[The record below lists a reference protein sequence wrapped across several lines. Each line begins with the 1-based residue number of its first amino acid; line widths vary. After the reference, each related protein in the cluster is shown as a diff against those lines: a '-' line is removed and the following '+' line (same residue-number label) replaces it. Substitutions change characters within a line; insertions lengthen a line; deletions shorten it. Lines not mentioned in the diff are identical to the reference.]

1 MKLQG
6 LTGVKKDGKVAAGTM
21 DRHAEHRDQK
31 GGLFRDI
38 AAQKVHRDLAQGVPE
53 LRGGNRIVIHRVL
66 PCRQRDLPDAE
77 RQMRTLDLRQRPA
90 DGPRQLNGV
99 VMARITLLD
108 GGMGQELI
116 ARSGADPG
124 ALWATRVMLDHPGL
138 VRAVHE
144 DYFAAGAS
152 LATTNTYNILHDRL
166 QPHGLDGLYHA
177 LHLRALAEAH
187 EARAT
192 AGRGLIAGSMGPL
205 GESYRPDLTPP
216 VDVASGLYAEKAQ
229 ILAPHVDVILIET
242 ISSLDLA
249 RGALRGARS
258 TDRPVWLSVSV
269 QDRDGTRLR
278 SGEPVAALADVL
290 ADTTAD
296 AILANCSMPEAMAAA
311 LADLRRFGLPFG
323 AYANGFSEITPH
335 SHGTDAPAYAA
346 RRDLTPEAYAAF
358 ALGWVDQ
365 GATLIGGCCEVGPAH
380 IRHLHS
386 CLLAA
391 GHQIV

>member
-1 MKLQG
+1 
-6 LTGVKKDGKVAAGTM
+6 
-21 DRHAEHRDQK
+21 
-31 GGLFRDI
+31 
-38 AAQKVHRDLAQGVPE
+38 
-53 LRGGNRIVIHRVL
+53 
-66 PCRQRDLPDAE
+66 
-77 RQMRTLDLRQRPA
+77 
-90 DGPRQLNGV
+90 
-99 VMARITLLD
+99 MARITLLD

-116 ARSGADPG
+116 ARAGADPG

-166 QPHGLDGLYHA
+166 TPHGLDPLYHA
-177 LHLRALAEAH
+177 LHLRALAEVH

-216 VDVASGLYAEKAQ
+216 IAVSAALYAEKARL
-229 ILAPHVDVILIET
+229 LAPHVDLILIET

-249 RGALRGARS
+249 RGALQGARAA
-258 TDRPVWLSVSV
+258 DRPVWLAVSV

-278 SGEPVAALADVL
+278 SGEPVAALAGVL
-290 ADTTAD
+290 AETPAD
-296 AILANCSMPEAMAAA
+296 AVLANCSMPEAMAAA
-311 LADLRRFGLPFG
+311 LAELGRLGLPFG

-335 SHGTDAPAYAA
+335 THGTDAPDYAA
-346 RRDLTPEAYAAF
+346 RHDLTPKAYSDF
-358 ALGWVDQ
+358 AMAWVAQ

-380 IRHLHS
+380 IRHLYAR
-386 CLLAA
+386 LLAE
-391 GHQIV
+391 GHTVV